1 MPLEVSA
8 VLGSYLALDWRNP
21 LKCVIFDHIVSAF
34 KIKGNNI
41 IILSSLTLPGSDDVH
56 MLFFLVACD
65 SCRQEEFLYS
75 FEKKADTYL
84 YPISTLS

>member
-21 LKCVIFDHIVSAF
+21 LKCVIFDHIVSTF
-34 KIKGNNI
+34 KIQETNV
-41 IILSSLTLPGSDDVH
+41 IILSSLTLSGSDA
-56 MLFFLVACD
+56 FLAACD
-65 SCRQEEFLYS
+65 LCRQEEFLYS

-84 YPISTLS
+84 YPFFNSLS

>member
-34 KIKGNNI
+34 KIKENNI
-41 IILSSLTLPGSDDVH
+41 VILSSLTLSGSDDVH
-56 MLFFLVACD
+56 MRFLVACD

-84 YPISTLS
+84 YHISTLS

>member
-8 VLGSYLALDWRNP
+8 VLRSYLALDWRNP
-21 LKCVIFDHIVSAF
+21 LKCVIFDHIVSTF
-34 KIKGNNI
+34 KTKENNI
-41 IILSSLTLPGSDDVH
+41 IILSSLTLASSDDVQ
-56 MLFFLVACD
+56 MLFLVACD

-84 YPISTLS
+84 CPFLTLS